1 MFIYSALVSDGAY
14 FHCRAGEVTEIMD
27 KDVAQCAA
35 EGVFKLSLAGFYG
48 QPQVNAARCI
58 LPTLLRGR

>member
-1 MFIYSALVSDGAY
+1 MAPL

-48 QPQVNAARCI
+48 QAQVNAAHCI